1 MAGIE
6 RALAGGTAPP
16 GRRFVT
22 MSQPDEYVAVRIF
35 GGTSSDTPKELFR
48 TPLSAACALEPA
60 TRFR

>member
-1 MAGIE
+1 MVGIE

-22 MSQPDEYVAVRIF
+22 MSLPDDDFAVRIF
-35 GGTSSDTPKELFR
+35 GGTPSDMAKELFR

-60 TRFR
+60 TRLP